1 MPQQDTFPSKIF
13 DIIQEIANLSV
24 GGNYLFRGEPKHHC
38 KISST
43 LYRECERVV
52 KEMGLESELSDFDLE
67 AIEREIL
74 NQVNEFVSHSERMSD
89 LSVFTQ
95 LQHYDSQTNLIDFT
109 TDFHIAL
116 FFACD
121 SQFGE
126 NGRVILQK
134 RNFVLTEQP
143 SGVGHRILAQK
154 SVFVRP
160 KRGYIDR
167 NESNYKVVDIPACL
181 KEDILEYLRDTHG
194 ITTETIYNDIHGY
207 IRNKGIHKSA
217 YGEFYIAFIYQDKA
231 EKTKDE
237 KEKHGL
243 WDKAIEHYGKAIGY
257 NPNMYRA
264 YTNRM
269 ALHSKK
275 RENDRAMRD
284 RLKELEINPDR
295 APGPYTDRDHKA
307 EWMLIQ
313 EQHFTPWLA
322 QEENLTLLG
331 KALGIELELEAQ
343 EVEIGGFRADLL
355 CKNTADDSWVII
367 ENQLDPTN
375 HNHMGQLL
383 TYAARLDAS
392 TVIWIAKTF
401 RHEHREM
408 LDWQNRITDER
419 YRFFGVEMKVWQ
431 VEDSPRA
438 IQFDVVSS
446 PNDWVRGVSPDP

>member
-52 KEMGLESELSDFDLE
+52 KEVGLESELSDFDLE

-134 RNFVLTEQP
+134 RNLVLTEKP

-237 KEKHGL
+237 KEKHRL

-264 YTNRM
+264 YTNRRT
-269 ALHSKK
+269 LHSKK

-313 EQHFTPWLA
+313 EQGFLA

-431 VEDSPRA
+431 VEDSPCA

-446 PNDWVRGVSPDP
+446 PNDWVRGVSQDT